1 MPRRTRRPFASL
13 LLGLVLLAGTAM
25 PALAWG
31 NGGNF
36 GNGYGTHDWIISQ
49 ALKVFGDS
57 PPAWLDVNAALLA
70 SDDPDKV
77 FWAAN
82 EHVFYEKGY
91 GRGAVDRIS
100 EFYHQTLIAH
110 QAGDDATASTTFG
123 WMAHYV
129 GDILQPYHTNYAAIN
144 LDDSHLRYEN
154 LVGTLTRTPEASP
167 EWITDDRTPKAI
179 ADVRTTSIAAAAYS
193 RTFFPELYSVF
204 KVDETLLAPRALE
217 ITGSLLKRAST
228 DLADMLYSID
238 QGVGEAAPVDSVKA
252 SVRWRYAAKNSTQT
266 VSVTVKGVAGQPLQ
280 GVRVDIAFPNATG
293 GTRLLR
299 RYTSATGIATANA
312 AIGASPF
319 GVRRD
324 VGVTVKTGDVVK
336 TATTWFTTSRKLAA
350 GTAGF
355 KTAVNDRTAYP
366 GQTIRVGSLA
376 RDTSGRGVPN
386 LKVSWTLTF
395 SNGKVVKGSGYTNA
409 QGRVGMAL
417 LITGGTPK
425 GLVSIVGRTQSA
437 SVNRTSTSSFRIY

>member
-1 MPRRTRRPFASL
+1 VPRRSRRPIASL
-13 LLGLVLLAGTAM
+13 ALGLVLLAGTAM

-31 NGGNF
+31 NGGNL

-49 ALKVFGDS
+49 ALRVFGDS

-77 FWAAN
+77 FWAVN
-82 EHVFYEKGY
+82 EHVFYERGY

-100 EFYHQTLIAH
+100 EFYHETLAAH
-110 QAGDDATASTTFG
+110 QAGDDATASIAFG
-123 WMAHYV
+123 WMAHFV
-129 GDILQPYHTNYAAIN
+129 GDILQPYHTNYAAVH

-154 LVGTLTRTPEASP
+154 LVGILTRNPDASP

-179 ADVRTTSIAAAAYS
+179 SDVRTTSIAAASYS
-193 RTFFPELYSVF
+193 RKYFPELYSIF
-204 KVDETLLAPRALE
+204 KVDETVLAPRVME
-217 ITGSLLKRAST
+217 ITGYLLKRASA
-228 DLADMLYSID
+228 DLADMLHSID
-238 QGVGEAAPVDSVKA
+238 QGVGEAAPVGSVKT
-252 SVRWRYAAKNSTQT
+252 SVAWRYAAKNSTQT
-266 VSVTVKGVAGQPLQ
+266 VYVTVKGTAGQPLQ

-293 GTRLLR
+293 GTRLVR
-299 RYTSATGIATANA
+299 RYTTASGTLAATA
-312 AIGASPF
+312 AIGASTF

-336 TATTWFTTSRKLAA
+336 TATTWFTTSRKLAT

-355 KTAVNDRTAYP
+355 KTAVNDRTVYP
-366 GQTIRVGSLA
+366 GQTVRVGSLT

-395 SNGKVVKGSGYTNA
+395 ANGKVVKGSGTTNV
-409 QGRVGMAL
+409 QGRAL
-417 LITGGTPK
+417 MTLPITSSTPK
-425 GLVSIVGRTQSA
+425 GLVRVVAHTQSA
-437 SVNRTSTSSFRIY
+437 SINRTSTSSFRVY

>member
-1 MPRRTRRPFASL
+1 MPRSSRRPFASL
-13 LLGLVLLAGTAM
+13 LLGLVLLAGSVL

-31 NGGNF
+31 NGGNL

-100 EFYHQTLIAH
+100 EFYHETLVAH

-129 GDILQPYHTNYAAIN
+129 GDILQPYHTNYAAVK

-154 LVGTLTRTPEASP
+154 LVGILTRNPDASP
-167 EWITDDRTPKAI
+167 EWMTDDRTPKAI
-179 ADVRTTSIAAAAYS
+179 ADVRRTSIAAAAYS
-193 RTFFPELYSVF
+193 RKAFPELYSIF
-204 KVDETLLAPRALE
+204 KVDETVLAPRVME
-217 ITGSLLKRAST
+217 ITGDLLKRASA
-228 DLADMLYSID
+228 DLADMLFSID
-238 QGVGEAAPVDSVKA
+238 QGVGEAAPVDSVKT

-266 VSVTVKGVAGQPLQ
+266 IYVTVKGVAGQPLQ

-293 GTRLLR
+293 GTRLVR
-299 RYTSATGIATANA
+299 RYTTASGTVTA
-312 AIGASPF
+312 YADVGAIPF
-319 GVRRD
+319 GVHRD
-324 VGVTVKTGDVVK
+324 MGVTVKTGDVVK

-350 GTAGF
+350 STAGF
-355 KTAVNDRTAYP
+355 KTAVNDRTVYP
-366 GQTIRVGSLA
+366 GETVRIGSLA

-386 LKVSWTLTF
+386 LRVSWTLTF
-395 SNGKVVKGSGYTNA
+395 ANGKVIKASGYTNA
-409 QGRVGMAL
+409 QGRVL
-417 LITGGTPK
+417 TTLPITSNSPK
-425 GLVSIVGRTQSA
+425 GLVRIVAHTQSA

>member
-1 MPRRTRRPFASL
+1 
-13 LLGLVLLAGTAM
+13 
-25 PALAWG
+25 
-31 NGGNF
+31 
-36 GNGYGTHDWIISQ
+36 
-49 ALKVFGDS
+49 
-57 PPAWLDVNAALLA
+57 
-70 SDDPDKV
+70 
-77 FWAAN
+77 
-82 EHVFYEKGY
+82 
-91 GRGAVDRIS
+91 
-100 EFYHQTLIAH
+100 
-110 QAGDDATASTTFG
+110 
-123 WMAHYV
+123 MAHYV
-129 GDILQPYHTNYAAIN
+129 GDILQPYHTNYAAID

-154 LVGTLTRTPEASP
+154 LVGTLTRNSDASP
-167 EWITDDRTPKAI
+167 EWSTDDRTPKAI
-179 ADVRTTSIAAAAYS
+179 ADVRATSIAAAAYS
-193 RTFFPELYSVF
+193 RQFLPELYSVF
-204 KVDETLLAPRALE
+204 KVDETVLAPRVLE
-217 ITGSLLKRAST
+217 ITGSLLKRASA

-299 RYTSATGIATANA
+299 RYTTATGIATAYA

-336 TATTWFTTSRKLAA
+336 TATTWFTTSRKLAD

-355 KTAVNDRTAYP
+355 KTAVNDRTVYP

-386 LKVSWTLTF
+386 LKVTWTLTF
-395 SNGKVVKGSGYTNA
+395 HNGKVVKGSGYTNA

-425 GLVSIVGRTQSA
+425 GLVSIVARTQSA